1 MRRRRLR
8 RTVISARKFARSPKI
23 QDCAITG
30 HIVATDMDDLIRAL
44 PKLLRA
50 AGEAEEVAEAAAMVA
65 WRRAAGEALRGQA
78 VPFRLYRKTL
88 IVAVADTTWQKQL
101 EAMSGQLLFRLNSI
115 LGQAVVTYIEFRI
128 DPVTV
133 RAERAT
139 LAPQSNPAEQEKRA
153 LKSATGEVFS
163 AAQSIHDEDLRR
175 RFLIAAGSCI
185 DRRESGKP

>member
-1 MRRRRLR
+1 
-8 RTVISARKFARSPKI
+8 
-23 QDCAITG
+23 
-30 HIVATDMDDLIRAL
+30 MDDLLRVL
-44 PKLLRA
+44 PKFLRA
-50 AGEAEEVAEAAAMVA
+50 AGETEEVLEAAAMIA
-65 WRRAAGEALRGQA
+65 WKRVAGEGLRGQA

-88 IVAVADTTWQKQL
+88 VVAVADTTWQKQL

-133 RAERAT
+133 RAERAA
-139 LAPQSNPAEQEKRA
+139 LAPKSNPAEQEQRA
-153 LKSATGEVFS
+153 LRSATGEVLS
-163 AAQSIHDEDLRR
+163 AAEAIHDEDLRR